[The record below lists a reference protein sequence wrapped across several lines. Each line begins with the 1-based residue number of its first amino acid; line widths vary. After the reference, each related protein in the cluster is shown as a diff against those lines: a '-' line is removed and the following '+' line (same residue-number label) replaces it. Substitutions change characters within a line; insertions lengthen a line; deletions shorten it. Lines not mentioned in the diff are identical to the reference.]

1 MEVLPNMQLQLQNYE
16 LDRRCLLDFRKNVPI
31 RGENY
36 DQFRVTSCQ
45 AHGLSSARE
54 PFPILIELQNKTA
67 VPYLASSVAF
77 LQLACPPAASR

>member
-1 MEVLPNMQLQLQNYE
+1 MQLQLQNYE

-45 AHGLSSARE
+45 CQAHGLSTARE

-77 LQLACPPAASR
+77 LQLAYPPAASR